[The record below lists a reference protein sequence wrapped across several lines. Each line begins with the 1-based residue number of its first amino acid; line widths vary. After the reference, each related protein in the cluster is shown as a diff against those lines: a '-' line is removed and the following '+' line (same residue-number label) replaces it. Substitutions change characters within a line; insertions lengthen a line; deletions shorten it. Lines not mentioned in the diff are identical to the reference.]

1 MAGGSQLAAN
11 VMTNADAASSITRA
25 EVEDFLYEEAA
36 LLDAWRLDDWLA
48 LLTEDAVYRVP
59 SNDQPN
65 ADPSNTLFIVADD
78 VHRIRARVARLK
90 KKDAHAEDPRS
101 RTRRLLTNVRI
112 VEREGNVLKVEAN
125 FSVTRFRR
133 NDGIRTYIGHYR
145 YELHVQDGRL
155 KIAKREAIIDSM
167 ELGGLGSVSFIL

>member
-1 MAGGSQLAAN
+1 MAN
-11 VMTNADAASSITRA
+11 DAAAAQVTRQQ
-25 EVEDFLYEEAA
+25 VEDFLYEEAA

-48 LLTEDAVYRVP
+48 LMTDDAVYRVP
-59 SNDQPN
+59 SNDRPD
-65 ADPSNTLFIVADD
+65 ADPKDALFIVADD
-78 VHRIRARVARLK
+78 INRIRARVARLK

-112 VEREGNVLKVEAN
+112 LERNGAALKVEAN

-145 YELHVQDGRL
+145 YELRVDGPRL
-155 KIAKREAIIDSM
+155 KIAKREAVIDSM
-167 ELGGLGSVSFIL
+167 ELGSLGSVSFIL

>member
-1 MAGGSQLAAN
+1 MAN
-11 VMTNADAASSITRA
+11 DAAVTQITRQQ
-25 EVEDFLYEEAA
+25 VEDFLYDEAA

-48 LLTEDAVYRVP
+48 LMTDDAIYRVP
-59 SNDQPN
+59 SNDSPD
-65 ADPSNTLFIVADD
+65 ADPKNTLFIVADD
-78 VHRIRARVARLK
+78 INRIRARVARLK

-112 VEREGNVLKVEAN
+112 ISRGGAALEVEAN

-145 YELHVQDGRL
+145 YELRVEGARL
-155 KIAKREAIIDSM
+155 KIAKRVAVIDSM
-167 ELGGLGSVSFIL
+167 ELGGLGSISFIL